1 MPHAMPSVTTVHS
14 LIEAACARLTRAQ
27 LAYGHGIPTAWD
39 EAAYFVLHALKLPPA
54 RLTPYLEQAVTPRV
68 VRQVTELVDA
78 RISRRVPAAYLT
90 REAWLGEDR
99 FYVDER
105 VIVPRSFIAELI
117 HERFVPWLPP
127 RLRIRRALDLCTGSG
142 CLAIVLA
149 KTFRSAT
156 VDAVDIERGAL
167 AVARRNVADHKLQG
181 RVRVLRSDMFDA
193 VRGEHYDLIIANP
206 PYVSA
211 DTMRKLPREY
221 RHEPAIA
228 LASGQDGLDAV
239 RVILREAAALLT
251 DKGLL
256 VVEVGHHRPRVE
268 RAFARYPFVWP
279 QTSGGNDCVFMLS
292 RADLLRAGAP
302 AERPAALRATAP
314 RQASRAAAA
323 SRRK

>member
-1 MPHAMPSVTTVHS
+1 MPSVITVRS
-14 LIEAACARLTRAQ
+14 LIETACARLTRAR

-39 EAAYFVLHALKLPPA
+39 EAAYFVLHALKLPPD

-68 VRQVTELVDA
+68 VRKVMELVDA

-117 HERFVPWLPP
+117 DERFVPWLPP

-167 AVARRNVADHKLQG
+167 AVARRNVADHKLQS

-239 RVILREAAALLT
+239 RVILREAAAVLT

-268 RAFARYPFVWP
+268 RPVARYTFGWP
-279 QTSGGNDCVFMLS
+279 PTTGGGDCVFILCP
-292 RADLLRAGAP
+292 ADQLRAGAP
-302 AERPAALRATAP
+302 AERPAALRTTAP
-314 RQASRAAAA
+314 RRASRAAAA